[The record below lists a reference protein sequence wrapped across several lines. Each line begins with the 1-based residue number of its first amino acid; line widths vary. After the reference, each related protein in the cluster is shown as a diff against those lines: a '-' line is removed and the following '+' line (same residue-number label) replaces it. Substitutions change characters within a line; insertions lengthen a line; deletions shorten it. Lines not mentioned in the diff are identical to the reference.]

1 MKRKLELDD
10 IATDLWYCSRCQ
22 MCQAICT
29 VHSVTRRQSHAPMP
43 RVWLIDLARRE
54 ILDFNDVTG
63 VLYSGCILCRLC
75 TEYCVSRQDI
85 AKITITARADLVNLG
100 KSLPKEVME
109 VIRNLESTKNPM
121 GFSSQK
127 FSVRHTFSHRDKK
140 NADVVYFAGCVNDYV
155 TQEISNALLKIFDAA
170 ELSYSVISNECCG
183 LPAYELG
190 FSEMFVKIAR
200 NIAEKIRTSG
210 AKTVV
215 SSCPGCVEALKLKY
229 KELGIVLDVRVMHH
243 TEFIE
248 HLLNEKMLKIR
259 KPFNRIATYH
269 DPCHLGR
276 YLGVYEAP
284 RHVLTNIDG
293 LKLKEP
299 YKNRN
304 KALCCGGGSVFRLIN
319 PEIAL
324 QIASKAF
331 DELARTNA
339 ELLITAC
346 PTCKHSFKQIA
357 LKEKGLIRDVK
368 DVAEIVS
375 LVI

>member
-1 MKRKLELDD
+1 
-10 IATDLWYCSRCQ
+10 
-22 MCQAICT
+22 
-29 VHSVTRRQSHAPMP
+29 MP
-43 RVWLIDLARRE
+43 RVWLIDLARRG
-54 ILDFNDVTG
+54 ILDFNDVAS

-75 TEYCVSRQDI
+75 TEYCVSKQDI
-85 AKITITARADLVNLG
+85 AKITVVARADLVNLG

-109 VIRNLESTKNPM
+109 VIRNMESTKNPM
-121 GFSSQK
+121 GISSQK
-127 FSVRHTFSHRDKK
+127 FSVRRTFSHRDKK
-140 NADVVYFAGCVNDYV
+140 NADVVYFAGCVNDHV
-155 TQEISNALLKIFDAA
+155 TTEISNALLKIFDAA
-170 ELSYSVISNECCG
+170 GLSYSVISNECCG

-190 FSEMFVKIAR
+190 FSEIFVKIAR
-200 NIAEKIRTSG
+200 NIAEKIRASG

-229 KELGIVLDVRVMHH
+229 KELGVAVDVKVMHH
-243 TEFIE
+243 TEFIKQ
-248 HLLNEKMLKIR
+248 LLNSGMIKIQ
-259 KPFNRIATYH
+259 KPFNKLTTYH

-284 RHVLTNIDG
+284 RDVLANIDG
-293 LKLKEP
+293 LKMKEP

-319 PEIAL
+319 QEISL

-357 LKEKGLIRDVK
+357 LKEKGPIRDVR
-368 DVAEIVS
+368 DIAEIVS
-375 LVI
+375 LAI

>member
-1 MKRKLELDD
+1 MERKLGLDD
-10 IATDLWYCSRCQ
+10 IATDLWYCSKCQ

-29 VHSVTRRQSHAPMP
+29 VHSVTRKQSHAPMP
-43 RVWLIDLARRE
+43 RVWLIDLARRG
-54 ILDFNDVTG
+54 ILDFNDVAS

-75 TEYCVSRQDI
+75 TEYCVSKQDI
-85 AKITITARADLVNLG
+85 AKITVVARADLVNLG

-109 VIRNLESTKNPM
+109 VIRNMESTKNPM
-121 GFSSQK
+121 GISSQK
-127 FSVRHTFSHRDKK
+127 FSVRRTFSHRDKK
-140 NADVVYFAGCVNDYV
+140 NADVVYFAGCVNDHV
-155 TQEISNALLKIFDAA
+155 TTEISNALLKIFDAA
-170 ELSYSVISNECCG
+170 GLSYSVISNECCG

-190 FSEMFVKIAR
+190 FSEIFVKIAR
-200 NIAEKIRTSG
+200 NIAEKIRASG

-229 KELGIVLDVRVMHH
+229 KELGVAVDVKVMHH
-243 TEFIE
+243 TEFIKQ
-248 HLLNEKMLKIR
+248 LLNSGMIKIQ
-259 KPFNRIATYH
+259 KPFNKLTTYH

-284 RHVLTNIDG
+284 RDVLANIDG
-293 LKLKEP
+293 LKMKEP

-319 PEIAL
+319 QEISL

-357 LKEKGLIRDVK
+357 LKEKGPIRDVR
-368 DVAEIVS
+368 DIAEIVS
-375 LVI
+375 LAI